1 MHGFTDTRPPLR
13 VHLILQKD
21 NDVHTRVLA
30 VAVDYNLVL
39 HAQVSN
45 RSANI
50 SAGQVLVRRADSAKQ
65 VVKGA
70 PELSSEVL
78 KSRTGRADKSNDGG
92 EVRVVSSRRWRDRT
106 KCCSRWVPVAGG
118 AGGGALTDLLRP
130 PSQQNGVSS

>member
-1 MHGFTDTRPPLR
+1 M
-13 VHLILQKD
+13 HLILQKD

-39 HAQVSN
+39 RAQVSN
-45 RSANI
+45 HSANI

-92 EVRVVSSRRWRDRT
+92 EVSIVSSR
-106 KCCSRWVPVAGG
+106 
-118 AGGGALTDLLRP
+118 
-130 PSQQNGVSS
+130 

>member
-21 NDVHTRVLA
+21 NDVPPRAVLA
-30 VAVDYNLVL
+30 VSVDYNLVL
-39 HAQVSN
+39 RAQVSN

-92 EVRVVSSRRWRDRT
+92 EVRVSSR
-106 KCCSRWVPVAGG
+106 
-118 AGGGALTDLLRP
+118 
-130 PSQQNGVSS
+130 

>member
-92 EVRVVSSRRWRDRT
+92 EVRVVSSR
-106 KCCSRWVPVAGG
+106 
-118 AGGGALTDLLRP
+118 
-130 PSQQNGVSS
+130 